1 YLCIHFVRF
10 YWKETPLSREHA
22 GVKCKISRRV
32 SFPIDNLDVYSW
44 CAPEL
49 QRLLNS
55 NRGSGTKAPEKKE
68 EEGDVSMTSKEEED
82 AQDLIARGDA
92 LAKQGEEVKVEDIGV
107 GLPAGFQ
114 GIYELFAVVTHKGRS
129 ADSGHYVAWIR
140 EFEDNWLL
148 FDDDQVSHV
157 TSEDIKKLSGGG
169 DWHTAYLTFYRA
181 KQ

>member
-1 YLCIHFVRF
+1 M
-10 YWKETPLSREHA
+10 SREHA

-92 LAKQGEEVKVEDIGV
+92 LAKQGEEVKVVSSSCFSHCLG
-107 GLPAGFQ
+107 GSTLP
-114 GIYELFAVVTHKGRS
+114 L
-129 ADSGHYVAWIR
+129 
-140 EFEDNWLL
+140 
-148 FDDDQVSHV
+148 
-157 TSEDIKKLSGGG
+157 
-169 DWHTAYLTFYRA
+169 
-181 KQ
+181 